1 MSTPAFRIQLTQ
13 QAKQSLTKIKDKR
26 HQQLIIERIEQ
37 LQNEPEKQGKALTQ
51 PLKGYRS
58 IRAVGQRY
66 RIVYKVEKQE
76 ISVIVVGLG
85 LRKEG
90 SKKDVYVVLQRLLE
104 RNE

>member
-1 MSTPAFRIQLTQ
+1 MTQ

-26 HQQLIIERIEQ
+26 HQQLLIERIEQ

-51 PLKGYRS
+51 TLKGYRS

-76 ISVIVVGLG
+76 VSVIVVGLG

-90 SKKDVYVVLQRLLE
+90 SRKDVYAILQRLLAKDE
-104 RNE
+104 R